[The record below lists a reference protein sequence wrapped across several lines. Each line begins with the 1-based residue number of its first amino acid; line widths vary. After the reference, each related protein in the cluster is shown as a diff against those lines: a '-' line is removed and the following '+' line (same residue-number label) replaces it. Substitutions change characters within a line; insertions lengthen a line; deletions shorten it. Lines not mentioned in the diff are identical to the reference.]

1 MNEKYIKKLELNK
14 IIDVLESYCVTEI
27 GKQLLHNIEP
37 SSNKLIVKHLLSET
51 TQAKNLIA
59 QNSNPPIADVQDFS
73 QISKLLKS
81 NMTLSCG
88 NLLKVGHIL
97 KISRNLKS
105 YFSSLDDTSKY
116 DSIENYFDNLY
127 TKIDLENNIFKSI
140 LDESTVADEAS
151 SALSNLRRKR
161 RNLESSIKEN
171 LNKFIH
177 SSTYSKFIMDPI
189 VTIRN
194 DRYVIPVK
202 VE

>member
-81 NMTLSCG
+81 NMALSCG

-105 YFSSLDDTSKY
+105 YFSSIDDVSKY

-127 TKIDLENNIFKSI
+127 TNIDLENKYSEKYEINEEAVS
-140 LDESTVADEAS
+140 EVA
-151 SALSNLRRKR
+151 
-161 RNLESSIKEN
+161 IK
-171 LNKFIH
+171 LN
-177 SSTYSKFIMDPI
+177 
-189 VTIRN
+189 N
-194 DRYVIPVK
+194 
-202 VE
+202 